1 MQTYQYTA
9 ISRTGENVTGVV
21 EAVDEY
27 AAVTKIRESC
37 ITITKIRP
45 VKAQAKSADL
55 FPPHIK
61 DKDLAMMC
69 SQFSI
74 ILGAGLPVVRT
85 VELIGE
91 QTESKVLKQLLRET
105 AADVSSGIS
114 LARSFERHD
123 GLLPVAFIESVRAGE
138 ESGTLDSAFRRLS
151 QYYNKAARTKG
162 KVRAAMTYPIF
173 TIIVAVVVV
182 AVLMVKAVPTFIKS
196 FQEMGIELP
205 LPTRILIAVS
215 NFFVKYWVFLLM
227 GIMAAIL
234 LWKLW
239 GHTAKG
245 AVRQSEIRL
254 CMPIM
259 GKLHLQRV
267 SAQLAGTL
275 STLLTAGVPLVRA
288 VDNVAQVVDNAL
300 ISKALDAQQPK
311 LEEGKT
317 LASCLKNCPY
327 LPDLLIEM
335 AGIGEETGTLEH
347 TLEVVGDYYDNEA
360 ELAAQRVLALLEPV
374 VICILAII
382 VVLILLSVYLPM
394 FSLYSAF

>member
-254 CMPIM
+254 CMPVM
-259 GKLHLQRV
+259 GKQHLQRV